1 MANRRLQP
9 DIVPELIS
17 NLKSASE
24 TGVGEEA
31 LRDNEETANKREH
44 TRPLI
49 EFAPRVWATLKSWLK
64 MMIIFLVPLFLLP
77 LPLVVRN
84 QVSWY

>member
-24 TGVGEEA
+24 TGVGEEV
-31 LRDNEETANKREH
+31 LRNDGETANKREH
-44 TRPLI
+44 IQPLI